1 MSEMKHL
8 YEENVIVFQTLLN
21 NAFELEMKIAQQR
34 ITQIRTMNKVLSMFD
49 EYQGFINYCPDEH
62 KDFMLNWRQYL
73 SDNNI
78 QDVT

>member
-21 NAFELEMKIAQQR
+21 NAFELEMDIAQKR
-34 ITQIRTMNKVLSMFD
+34 ITQIKNMNKVLQMFD
-49 EYQGFINYCPDEH
+49 EYQGFINHCPVEH
-62 KDFMLNWRQYL
+62 KDFMINWRQYL
-73 SDNNI
+73 NDNNI